1 MEALKCSCCGGD
13 VRVNADKSIAECLYC
28 GSKLPIPKSVGRQ
41 VRLYNRATML
51 RMNQDFDMAAQT
63 YQEILIDENNEPEA
77 YWGIALCRYGI
88 EYVRDDKNG
97 QMIPTCHRMRLDS
110 FLDDQ
115 DYQKAVGNADEEKKT
130 YFLQEGQKIDRILQD
145 LLHIVYQQKPFD
157 VFLCYKET
165 DYAGN
170 RTEDSV
176 YAREIYDALTHKG
189 FRVFYAPKSIDF
201 GLGYEPQIFSALQSA
216 KIMFVIGTQKEYYEA
231 VWVRNEWSRFLE
243 MLSKGGDKWIIPV
256 FKGLKPETDFPKELR
271 PFQAYNLDTLGY
283 IQDITDVVVKHLK
296 PQMQQS
302 EDMQHVN
309 LDDYI
314 IPGETAMKKED
325 WDLAQQ
331 YFLAAMEVA
340 PESPRPLWGLF
351 SVKMKNFTRPDK
363 EPVLDDEEQ
372 KMYQQVLDVCNNDE
386 KNFYQQKMSVY
397 CRKAEKALY
406 NKYKEQYN
414 ELFYRENHKLKDE
427 KNHWQDKENY
437 SAWISMYKEKAKQ
450 LLEYTPDEERAQV
463 KEVTDQV
470 IEYRK
475 KFYDIAK
482 KCKHGR
488 TSSDEQLR
496 KKEEMHDR
504 LASMMREW
512 NKDKNHNKH
521 TYNMVI
527 IGISLVFSVICIFM
541 ALQGVREFFGID
553 FGMIIIA
560 ICLVSALSLFD
571 NFESSHVIIKGIILT
586 VVIYILCT
594 EGNPIMW
601 LVYHENY
608 MLPYLPLAFVVLSMI
623 LAFLLL
629 IQIPVYKRH
638 KEKSNLVKQDQ
649 SVR

>member
-427 KNHWQDKENY
+427 KK
-437 SAWISMYKEKAKQ
+437 S
-450 LLEYTPDEERAQV
+450 
-463 KEVTDQV
+463 
-470 IEYRK
+470 
-475 KFYDIAK
+475 
-482 KCKHGR
+482 
-488 TSSDEQLR
+488 
-496 KKEEMHDR
+496 
-504 LASMMREW
+504 LAR
-512 NKDKNHNKH
+512 
-521 TYNMVI
+521 
-527 IGISLVFSVICIFM
+527 
-541 ALQGVREFFGID
+541 
-553 FGMIIIA
+553 
-560 ICLVSALSLFD
+560 
-571 NFESSHVIIKGIILT
+571 
-586 VVIYILCT
+586 
-594 EGNPIMW
+594 
-601 LVYHENY
+601 
-608 MLPYLPLAFVVLSMI
+608 
-623 LAFLLL
+623 
-629 IQIPVYKRH
+629 
-638 KEKSNLVKQDQ
+638 
-649 SVR
+649 